1 MHSFARC
8 RFTTVYRSATS
19 RNSASPNRTR
29 LSRKIGSMAEQKNL
43 NLKEQF
49 FTLPNLLSALR
60 LALVPVFLLLLIN
73 EKFLLA
79 ICALALASLTD
90 FLDGFFARRWNQVT
104 RLGQLLDPAADR
116 LYIFSTLVG
125 LAYVGQIPWWIVVV
139 IFARDAMLAVAY
151 VVLANFGHGPLPV
164 HYLGK
169 TATFALLYAFPLL
182 LMSHVWN
189 AAAFLL
195 LPFAWAFALWG
206 VGLYWWAGFV
216 YLRQVREV
224 VRNSR
229 KDSLG

>member
-1 MHSFARC
+1 M
-8 RFTTVYRSATS
+8 T
-19 RNSASPNRTR
+19 
-29 LSRKIGSMAEQKNL
+29 EQKIL

-49 FTLPNLLSALR
+49 FTLPNLLSMLR

-73 EKFLLA
+73 EKFALA
-79 ICALALASLTD
+79 IGALALASLTD
-90 FLDGFFARRWNQVT
+90 FLDGYFARKWNQIT

-151 VVLANFGHGPLPV
+151 VVLANFGYGPLPV

-182 LMSHVWN
+182 LMAKIWA
-189 AAAFLL
+189 AAAFVL

-224 VRNSR
+224 VKNSPR
-229 KDSLG
+229 DSLG